1 MCGDNDVY
9 INPSYPL
16 YFGIGHKCFEDRVV
30 KIVKDWVQ
38 RLSGLSDYYTKVE
51 TNEKFLTKT
60 DAENT
65 YLKTQFEYTAGDNT
79 VEINNNT
86 HTIKVNIPDYSNVLN
101 TIINDISDLKR
112 KTFPLIPGENIII
125 QQSEENPEIKIISA
139 TDTTYTPVTQQ
150 QAGLMSAEDKVKL
163 DNISANADV
172 STDDFGKIRIGDN
185 ILVAARKQDILN
197 LIKGDGIELTVDT
210 QSNTIRIDA
219 AITDIPEQV
228 SEIDD
233 TSQAANKT
241 WSAMKIKSL
250 LNSISTLKIK
260 NVQSLPTQNIKTD
273 TIYLIPQ
280 ENGDDKDTYVYV
292 DGQWEMIGSTSVD
305 LEDYYTK
312 EEVDTLINSKQNKVQ
327 ANWNQTNSSA
337 DDYIKNKPTI
347 PIVNYPVKDVKVDG
361 NSVVNAAG
369 IANITLP
376 ESRQEQSDW
385 EENDV
390 NAKTYIKNKP
400 DVKTYTQGRGIKI
413 SDDGKISIADDFA
426 IQTII
431 QSGTGN
437 EENNNNNNTNNTIT
451 YGGETLPLPQGTGVL
466 RLLNNYQVQIN
477 STPTAFA
484 RGNYIEDF
492 ETLVNDNQ
500 SSILVYVIPGKP
512 SSNGVTGP
520 IGYNYSSTYD
530 KDAAFYVVI
539 PNLVRLPVPGLN
551 SSYSPYKG
559 LNYDSNSRKNGY
571 FYAKEFLMPYYNN
584 LFNQSYVFDNYG
596 NVYKASRSVSFNES
610 MDGTF
615 GHAWDGGYFDNQ
627 DNVKVILTLNLF
639 LSSDAA
645 TPFNKNEQIQ
655 LYFWARNAKIMT
667 YPFVGAFKKDDK
679 IIYAYGSKNNDMII
693 GCAMRPY
700 IKPYTYQYGGN
711 DSPSNSTVYRS
722 KLNETILLP
731 VFAGFARFGNTA
743 GHIEP
748 KLESY
753 QNDTELQEILIG
765 SDKSY
770 DSSIDFNSTNAVQN
784 KTIALELLK
793 KVNNEDLASVATSG
807 NYNDLSNKPVI
818 PTKTSD
824 IVNNSGYITESA
836 LNGYINDGGYNSTT
850 KKIELLHNQDVVAEI
865 DATPFIKDGILE
877 DVTLHITA
885 EQDIQTETPYLK
897 FTFNTDSNKTP
908 IRVPL
913 SRFSQVSIT
922 TDNKLSNSS
931 TYPVQ
936 NKVIT
941 AALAS
946 KANTSDIPTK
956 TSDLDNDSGFITLN
970 DVSVIQGEKGD
981 KGDKG
986 DRGEQGIQGPK
997 GDKGDA
1003 FTFEDFTPE
1012 QLESLRGE
1020 KGEDGEQGIQGI
1032 QGERGNDGNDG
1043 KSAYQIAIDNG
1054 FVGTEQ
1060 EWLESLKGA
1069 DGSDGTAAD
1078 VSGKIDNGGGV
1089 AKEVA
1094 LTKAEYNA
1102 LATKEQD
1109 TLYIITDDVPSE
1121 KAYAYKV
1128 CPINNITNLTDLV
1141 QQYSLIENNLVVLT
1155 NIDDSK
1161 TYSYSL
1167 NNETKTFKG
1176 DSEHDLLFRYCGNN
1190 EFKPVMFG
1198 IL

>member
-1 MCGDNDVY
+1 MSRPIRNITIKGENYEIVDAHAREQMNTQNNSLNETQRIINEIREKVNNLENKDLQLVNGDN
-9 INPSYPL
+9 I
-16 YFGIGHKCFEDRVV
+16 
-30 KIVKDWVQ
+30 Q
-38 RLSGLSDYYTKVE
+38 
-51 TNEKFLTKT
+51 
-60 DAENT
+60 
-65 YLKTQFEYTAGDNT
+65 
-79 VEINNNT
+79 
-86 HTIKVNIPDYSNVLN
+86 
-101 TIINDISDLKR
+101 ISS
-112 KTFPLIPGENIII
+112 T
-125 QQSEENPEIKIISA
+125 SENPEIKIISA
-139 TDTTYTPVTQQ
+139 TDTTYTPATQQ
-150 QAGLMSAEDKVKL
+150 EAGLMSAEDKVKL

-185 ILVAARKQDILN
+185 ILVAARKQDILS

-273 TIYLIPQ
+273 TMYLIPQ

-347 PIVNYPVKDVKVDG
+347 PIVNYPVKDVKVGG

-376 ESRQEQSDW
+376 ESQQEQSDW

-477 STPTAFA
+477 STPTAFT

-492 ETLVNDNQ
+492 ETLVNDSQ
-500 SSILVYVIPGKP
+500 SSILVYVIPGKEL
-512 SSNGVTGP
+512 TGTYASC
-520 IGYNYSSTYD
+520 YNSSSTRN
-530 KDAAFYVVI
+530 KNANFFVVI
-539 PNLVRLPVPGLN
+539 PNLERLPVPKSYNNPDYYGLN
-551 SSYSPYKG
+551 H
-559 LNYDSNSRKNGY
+559 DSDSRKCGY
-571 FYAKEFLMPYYNN
+571 FYAKEFLMSYYDN

-610 MDGTF
+610 TESTF
-615 GHAWDGGYFDNQ
+615 GNACDGGYYQNQ
-627 DNVKVILTLNLF
+627 NNVKVVLTLNLF

-655 LYFWARNAKIMT
+655 LYFWARAAQIMT
-667 YPFVGAFKKDDK
+667 YQFVGAFKKDDK

-700 IKPYTYQYGGN
+700 IKPYTYQYGYN

-818 PTKTSD
+818 PTKVS
-824 IVNNSGYITESA
+824 N
-836 LNGYINDGGYNSTT
+836 LINDLHYTKNTDLLSLVNDGSYNSLT
-850 KKIELLHNQDVVAEI
+850 KEI
-865 DATPFIKDGILE
+865 DFYNGASKLFSIDVSEIVKDGILE
-877 DVTLHITA
+877 DVQLIEQA
-885 EQDIQTETPYLK
+885 ESGVSIQAPYFK
-897 FTFNTDSNKTP
+897 FTFNTDSGKDP
-908 IRVPL
+908 IRISL
-913 SRFSQVSIT
+913 SQFSVTIT
-922 TDNKLSNSS
+922 TDDKLKSNS
-931 TYPVQ
+931 TNPIQ
-936 NKVIT
+936 NKAVYN
-941 AALAS
+941 ALLE
-946 KANTSDIPTK
+946 KADNEDIPT
-956 TSDLDNDSGFITLN
+956 FM
-970 DVSVIQGEKGD
+970 
-981 KGDKG
+981 
-986 DRGEQGIQGPK
+986 
-997 GDKGDA
+997 
-1003 FTFEDFTPE
+1003 
-1012 QLESLRGE
+1012 
-1020 KGEDGEQGIQGI
+1020 
-1032 QGERGNDGNDG
+1032 
-1043 KSAYQIAIDNG
+1043 Y
-1054 FVGTEQ
+1054 
-1060 EWLESLKGA
+1060 
-1069 DGSDGTAAD
+1069 
-1078 VSGKIDNGGGV
+1078 
-1089 AKEVA
+1089 
-1094 LTKAEYNA
+1094 
-1102 LATKEQD
+1102 
-1109 TLYIITDDVPSE
+1109 
-1121 KAYAYKV
+1121 
-1128 CPINNITNLTDLV
+1128 
-1141 QQYSLIENNLVVLT
+1141 
-1155 NIDDSK
+1155 
-1161 TYSYSL
+1161 
-1167 NNETKTFKG
+1167 
-1176 DSEHDLLFRYCGNN
+1176 DSESELLIIND
-1190 EFKPVMFG
+1190 
-1198 IL
+1198 

>member
-1 MCGDNDVY
+1 MPRPISNITVKGENYELVDAQARQNIEEVDSVIEQVQEILGQTVDKINELENKQLPIEQGD
-9 INPSYPL
+9 
-16 YFGIGHKCFEDRVV
+16 
-30 KIVKDWVQ
+30 
-38 RLSGLSDYYTKVE
+38 
-51 TNEKFLTKT
+51 
-60 DAENT
+60 
-65 YLKTQFEYTAGDNT
+65 
-79 VEINNNT
+79 
-86 HTIKVNIPDYSNVLN
+86 
-101 TIINDISDLKR
+101 
-112 KTFPLIPGENIII
+112 NIII
-125 QQSEENPEIKIISA
+125 GTNSETGNKIISA
-139 TDTTYTPVTQQ
+139 VDTTYDNATTQ
-150 QAGLMSAEDKVKL
+150 QAGLMSIEDKVKL
-163 DNISANADV
+163 DSIETNADV

-185 ILVAARKQDILN
+185 ILVAARKQDIFN

-210 QSNTIRIDA
+210 QSNSIRIDA

-250 LNSISTLKIK
+250 LNSVSTLKIK

-292 DGQWEMIGSTSVD
+292 DGQWEMIGSTTVD

-337 DDYIKNKPTI
+337 DDFIKNKPTI

-376 ESRQEQSDW
+376 ESQQEQSDW

-477 STPTAFA
+477 STPTAFT

-500 SSILVYVIPGKP
+500 SSILVYEIPGERDL
-512 SSNGVTGP
+512 S
-520 IGYNYSSTYD
+520 GYSAINFNQSSTRN
-530 KDAAFYVVI
+530 KNAAFYVVI
-539 PNLVRLPVPGLN
+539 PNLVRLAVP
-551 SSYSPYKG
+551 SSYTDYKG
-559 LNYDSNSRKNGY
+559 LNYNDISRGY
-571 FYAKEFLMPYYNN
+571 GYYYTKEFLMPYYDN

-596 NVYKASRSVSFNES
+596 NVYKARRSVSFNES
-610 MDGTF
+610 TDYTWT
-615 GHAWDGGYFDNQ
+615 HAENGGYYDNQ
-627 DNVKVILTLNLF
+627 SNVRVTLTLNLF
-639 LSSDAA
+639 LSSDAD

-655 LYFWARNAKIMT
+655 LYFWARSAQILT
-667 YPFVGAFKKDDK
+667 YQFVGAFKKDDK
-679 IIYAYGSKNNDMII
+679 IIYTYGSKNNDMII

-700 IKPYTYQYGGN
+700 IKPYTYLYGSN
-711 DSPSNSTVYRS
+711 DSPSNNNIYRS

-770 DSSIDFNSTNAVQN
+770 DSSIDFNSTNAVQS

-850 KKIELLHNQDVVAEI
+850 QKIELLHNQDVVAEI

-885 EQDIQTETPYLK
+885 EQDVQTETPYLK

-913 SRFSQVSIT
+913 SSFSQVSII

-931 TYPVQ
+931 TNPVQ

-970 DVSVIQGEKGD
+970 DVSVIQGEKGE
-981 KGDKG
+981 KG
-986 DRGEQGIQGPK
+986 DRGEQGIQGPKGDK

-1020 KGEDGEQGIQGI
+1020 KGENGEQGI

-1043 KSAYQIAIDNG
+1043 KSAYQVAVDNG
-1054 FVGTEQ
+1054 FIGTEQ

-1069 DGSDGTAAD
+1069 DGSNGTAAD

>member
-1 MCGDNDVY
+1 MSRPISNITIKGENYEIVDAYARQQLNTQNDSLDETQRIINEIREEVDDLENKDLSLVGGDN
-9 INPSYPL
+9 IQIS
-16 YFGIGHKCFEDRVV
+16 
-30 KIVKDWVQ
+30 
-38 RLSGLSDYYTKVE
+38 
-51 TNEKFLTKT
+51 
-60 DAENT
+60 NT
-65 YLKTQFEYTAGDNT
+65 
-79 VEINNNT
+79 
-86 HTIKVNIPDYSNVLN
+86 P
-101 TIINDISDLKR
+101 
-112 KTFPLIPGENIII
+112 
-125 QQSEENPEIKIISA
+125 ENPKIKIISA
-139 TDTTYTPVTQQ
+139 TDTTYTPATQQ
-150 QAGLMSAEDKVKL
+150 EAGLMSTEDKVKL

-210 QSNTIRIDA
+210 QSNSIRIDA

-250 LNSISTLKIK
+250 LNSVSTLKIK

-273 TIYLIPQ
+273 TMYLIPQ

-347 PIVNYPVKDVKVDG
+347 PIVNYPVKDVKIGG

-376 ESRQEQSDW
+376 ESQQEQSDW

-390 NAKTYIKNKP
+390 NSKTYIKNKP

-477 STPTAFA
+477 STPTAFT

-492 ETLVNDNQ
+492 EILVNDNQ
-500 SSILVYVIPGKP
+500 SSILVYVIPGEKR
-512 SSNGVTGP
+512 SSGTSAVN
-520 IGYNYSSTYD
+520 YNHSSTNN
-530 KDAAFYVVI
+530 KNAAFYVVI
-539 PNLVRLPVPGLN
+539 PNLERLPVPNTNRYGNGLN
-551 SSYSPYKG
+551 
-559 LNYDSNSRKNGY
+559 NSGSLQKQGY
-571 FYAKEFLMPYYNN
+571 YYAKEFLMPYYDN

-610 MDGTF
+610 TSYDFTDDE
-615 GHAWDGGYFDNQ
+615 DGGYYDNQ

-645 TPFNKNEQIQ
+645 TPFNKNEQIK
-655 LYFWARNAKIMT
+655 LYFWARSAQILT
-667 YPFVGAFKKDDK
+667 YQFVSAFKKDDK
-679 IIYAYGSKNNDMII
+679 IIYTYGNKNNDMII

-700 IKPYTYQYGGN
+700 IKPYIYPYGSN
-711 DSPSNSTVYRS
+711 DSPNNATIYHS

-836 LNGYINDGGYNSTT
+836 LNGYINDGGYNSATQ
-850 KKIELLHNQDVVAEI
+850 KIELLHNQDVVAEI

-885 EQDIQTETPYLK
+885 EQDVQTETPYLK

-931 TYPVQ
+931 TNPVQ

-941 AALAS
+941 TALAG

-981 KGDKG
+981 
-986 DRGEQGIQGPK
+986 RGEQGIQGPK
-997 GDKGDA
+997 GDTGESGQNGKSAYQLWLDEGNSG
-1003 FTFEDFTPE
+1003 TITDF
-1012 QLESLRGE
+1012 LSSLKGE
-1020 KGEDGEQGIQGI
+1020 KGEDGEQGIQGIQGI

-1109 TLYIITDDVPSE
+1109 TLYIITDDVLSE

-1128 CPINNITNLTDLV
+1128 CSINNITNLTDLV